1 MHFYKVFFNQA
12 KMYSKF
18 EKTYVYL
25 VNFVVQKGSIVAI
38 TASQIAKVAKTI
50 KIVIDIQ
57 LCKQSNQR
65 HLSKKIWL

>member
-1 MHFYKVFFNQA
+1 
-12 KMYSKF
+12 MYSKF

-25 VNFVVQKGSIVAI
+25 VNFVVHKGSTVAT

-50 KIVIDIQ
+50 KIVIDSQ

-65 HLSKKIWL
+65 HLSKSLNWL